1 MEDLYFEDQ
10 LDSTFL
16 LKGEAQH
23 NIYKCMPKSYIMQ
36 QYNIDEQGRKKE
48 KYPIYFENF

>member
-10 LDSTFL
+10 LDSPFL

-23 NIYKCMPKSYIMQ
+23 NIHKCRPKSYIMQ
-36 QYNIDEQGRKKE
+36 QYNIDEQGPKKM
-48 KYPIYFENF
+48 KNI